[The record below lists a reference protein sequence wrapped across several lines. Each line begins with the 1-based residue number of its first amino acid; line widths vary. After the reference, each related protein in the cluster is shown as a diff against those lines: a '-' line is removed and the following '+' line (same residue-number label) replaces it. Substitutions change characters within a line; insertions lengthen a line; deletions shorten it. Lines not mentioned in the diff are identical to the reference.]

1 MNDKIDQTIHENAQ
15 KFIFLAQEYPKKTLE
30 DLTQLM
36 SLPGIDVN
44 LAIWYAVDKGWMI
57 DPGQTEENDPYVHLS
72 EKLPKKW
79 DFGEIVDELA
89 LKVVK
94 AFQILSKKETDLQWE
109 FLSAWLMGYTARDT
123 LIVLKKMLA
132 DGTIEKYSLADPE
145 DVESVYEF
153 YTLPEN
159 RKNLW
164 GAKSFKI
171 QPTEEAVV
179 TEEEEENNEPAA
191 DDAAESEA

>member
-1 MNDKIDQTIHENAQ
+1 MNDKIDQAIHENAQ
-15 KFIFLAQEYPKKTLE
+15 KFIFLAREYPKKTLE

-44 LAIWYAVDKGWMI
+44 LAIWHAVDQGWMI
-57 DPGQTEENDPYVHLS
+57 DPADTEGNDPYVHLS
-72 EKLPKKW
+72 ETLPQKW
-79 DFGEIVDELA
+79 EFGESVDELA
-89 LKVVK
+89 AKVVK
-94 AFQILSKKETDLQWE
+94 AFHVLTKKETDLQWE

-123 LIVLKKMLA
+123 LIVLKHMLA
-132 DGTIEKYSLADPE
+132 EGTIEKYSLTDPE
-145 DVESVYEF
+145 DIESVYEF

-171 QPTEEAVV
+171 QPTEETVV
-179 TEEEEENNEPAA
+179 SEDEEINEPAA
-191 DDAAESEA
+191 DDAAESEK